1 MIWGA
6 PKKLLTEVDNYTN
19 HFLRSRK
26 KGKTHSTYS
35 PSITLEC
42 EIFGMDALAVPSQ
55 CCRLLEAG
63 KLGKI
68 SDLRIKEHKSRTS
81 GTGLIG
87 DHGKKVPFAM
97 VILKI

>member
-1 MIWGA
+1 
-6 PKKLLTEVDNYTN
+6 
-19 HFLRSRK
+19 
-26 KGKTHSTYS
+26 
-35 PSITLEC
+35 
-42 EIFGMDALAVPSQ
+42 MDALAVPSQ